1 MSEADLALGVAELT
15 TREPLFAEVVRSH
28 GFPLMWDREPGFASL
43 LHIMLEQQVSLVSA
57 RATFDRLTV
66 LADPLTAEN
75 LLRLDD
81 SQLRAAGFS
90 RQKTRYARALA
101 QATMDGSL
109 ALETLSQWDDDGV
122 DTRLRAVPGIGP
134 WTAAI
139 YRLSALRR
147 PDAWPAGD
155 LAVAA
160 GIAELWQLPALPSA
174 AETHRRAEAWR
185 PWRAV
190 AARLLWQQYLGTR
203 ARPPAAVTPPGIS
216 G

>member
-1 MSEADLALGVAELT
+1 MTEADLRLGVAELGL
-15 TREPLFAEVVRSH
+15 REPLFAAVVDRH
-28 GFPLMWDREPGFASL
+28 GMPPMWDRVPGFASL
-43 LHIMLEQQVSLVSA
+43 LHIMLEQQVSLASA

-66 LADPLTAEN
+66 LVDPLTADR

-81 SQLRAAGFS
+81 LQLRAVGFS

-101 QATMDGSL
+101 GAVEDGSL
-109 ALETLSQWDDDGV
+109 ALEALADLDDDAV
-122 DTRLRAVPGIGP
+122 DAALRTVPGIGP

-139 YRLSALRR
+139 YRLSVLRR

-160 GIAELWQLPALPSA
+160 GIAEVWQLPSLPSPT
-174 AETHRRAEAWR
+174 ETVLRAEPWR

-190 AARLLWQQYLGTR
+190 AARLLWQQYLATR
-203 ARPPAAVTPPGIS
+203 TKPMNPHGPA
-216 G
+216 